1 MGYIAQVDNDVQA
14 IDEKLDEIEEILL
27 GLPIRPGHK
36 KVIQRKIYELFTE
49 IETGVEMSAVDYE

>member
-1 MGYIAQVDNDVQA
+1 MSYFKEVDTAISEIDV
-14 IDEKLDEIEEILL
+14 KLDEIEDLLL

-36 KVIQRKIYELFTE
+36 KVIQRKIYELFSE

>member
-36 KVIQRKIYELFTE
+36 KVIQRKINELFTE